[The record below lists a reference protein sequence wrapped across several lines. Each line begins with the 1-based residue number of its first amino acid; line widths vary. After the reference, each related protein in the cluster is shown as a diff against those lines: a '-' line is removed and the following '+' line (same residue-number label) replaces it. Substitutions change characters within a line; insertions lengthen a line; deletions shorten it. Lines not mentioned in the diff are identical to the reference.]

1 MRREARGSEL
11 ERVGRELRPMM
22 PWLHSEEK
30 VIPDGERQ

>member
-22 PWLHSEEK
+22 PWLHSDEK
-30 VIPDGERQ
+30 VVPE